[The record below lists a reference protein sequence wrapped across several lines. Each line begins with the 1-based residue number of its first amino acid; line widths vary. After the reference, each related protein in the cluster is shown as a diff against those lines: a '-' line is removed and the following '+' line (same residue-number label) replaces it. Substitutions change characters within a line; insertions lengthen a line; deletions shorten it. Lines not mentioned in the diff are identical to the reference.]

1 MDTACYQYSL
11 GMPLDMKKLEKL
23 PQIKRIGKLEAG
35 EAHFGELVVHIF
47 KTGEMRAF
55 LPEQGLDRLQP
66 ALLSSGI
73 KIIELLTAI
82 KKLGYEID
90 EQKVL
95 SSGHPMP
102 FEYLAP
108 DGVRP
113 SFDGVSVNVLREMAY
128 APYDLAQEFQLE
140 RNEVQAGE
148 NAGRRLVERNAPKSV
163 EGVNKLLAGYLEG
176 NGIGVPSFA
185 AEKGDR
191 TTYPVQVLTLGE
203 SAFAAGM
210 PVINK
215 PYCHF
220 VRGLLRGA
228 YVSFYEL
235 ENIEVK
241 ETACWGLGDSQCVF
255 KARIYPK

>member
-11 GMPLDMKKLEKL
+11 GTPIDMKKLSK
-23 PQIKRIGKLEAG
+23 IKQLKRVSNLEMM
-35 EAHFGELVVHIF
+35 EARFGDLVVQLF
-47 KTGEMRAF
+47 KSGEMRAF
-55 LPEQGLDRLQP
+55 VPGQGKEQLQP
-66 ALLSSGI
+66 ALLASGV
-73 KIIELLTAI
+73 KIIELLSAM
-82 KKLGYEID
+82 KAAGYKID

-95 SSGHPMP
+95 SSGHPML
-102 FEYLAP
+102 FEYLTP

-113 SFDGVSVNVLREMAY
+113 SFGGVSVNVLRELAY
-128 APYDLAQEFQLE
+128 APFDLSQEFQLE

-148 NAGRRLVERNAPKSV
+148 NAARRLVEAGAPKSV
-163 EGVNKLLAGYLEG
+163 ENVNKLLSKYLTD
-176 NGIGVPSFA
+176 NGIGTPVFTQ
-185 AEKGDR
+185 EKGDR
-191 TTYPVQVLTLGE
+191 TSYPVQVLMLEE

-241 ETACWGLGDSQCVF
+241 ETKCWGLGDSHCEF
-255 KARIYPK
+255 RARIYPK

>member
-11 GMPLDMKKLEKL
+11 GASLDMKKLAKVKGLKRVSKL
-23 PQIKRIGKLEAG
+23 DVM
-35 EAHFGELVVHIF
+35 EAHFGDLVIQLF
-47 KTGEMRAF
+47 KSGEMRAF
-55 LPEQGLDRLQP
+55 VPGQGIDRLQP
-66 ALLSSGI
+66 ALLSVGV
-73 KIIELLTAI
+73 KLIELLAAI
-82 KKLGYEID
+82 KGLGYKID

-108 DGVRP
+108 EGVRP
-113 SFDGVSVNVLREMAY
+113 SFKGVSINVLRELAY

-148 NAGRRLVERNAPKSV
+148 NAGRRLVEKASPKDV
-163 EGVNKLLAGYLEG
+163 KEVNKVLAGYMKG
-176 NGIGVPSFA
+176 NGIGVPSFSE
-185 AEKGDR
+185 EKGER
-191 TTYPVQVLTLGE
+191 TTYPVQVLELQE

-228 YVSFYEL
+228 YVAFYEL

-241 ETACWGLGDSQCVF
+241 ETKCWGLGDSICTF

>member
-1 MDTACYQYSL
+1 MDTACYQYNL
-11 GMPLDMKKLEKL
+11 GTPLDMKNLSKLKQLKQISKLEMM
-23 PQIKRIGKLEAG
+23 EAR
-35 EAHFGELVVHIF
+35 FGDLVIQLF
-47 KTGEMRAF
+47 KSGEMRAF
-55 LPEQGLDRLQP
+55 VPREGIDKLQP
-66 ALLSSGI
+66 VLLASGV
-73 KIIELLTAI
+73 KIIELLSAM
-82 KKLGYEID
+82 KSVGYKID

-95 SSGHPMP
+95 SSGHPML

-108 DGVRP
+108 EGVRP
-113 SFDGVSVNVLREMAY
+113 SFDGVSVNVLRELAY
-128 APYDLAQEFQLE
+128 APFDLAQEFQLE

-148 NAGRRLVERNAPKSV
+148 NAGRRLVETGSPKSV
-163 EGVNKLLAGYLEG
+163 AKVNGILADYLKG
-176 NGIGVPSFA
+176 NGIGAPSFT
-185 AEKGDR
+185 EETGDR
-191 TTYPVQVLTLGE
+191 TTYPVQVLSLEE

-241 ETACWGLGDSQCVF
+241 ETSCWGLGDSHCVF
-255 KARIYPK
+255 KAKIYPK